1 MKQKKCILVVDD
13 KPQKAI
19 INSIKSQLY
28 NDFDLEF
35 IPIRTS
41 DAKFKKD
48 DSEDLDV
55 NKLNIYVKEEIKSKH
70 IDIALTDFDL
80 ECGDEFTGLDV
91 IYMVRE
97 MRPKLKFFIYSGNW
111 NKVITSVVGKAH
123 NQATIEELVEGINK
137 LIKAQILDCIDRT
150 DYQYRLV
157 EYLRKE
163 QNDSVEQR
171 LIKLLRSNK
180 DLIFQSCYPEFK
192 EKSFGEIADIIEN
205 NSDMRSEEWID
216 AILSQTIAYLTTIN
230 HE

>member
-157 EYLRKE
+157 AYLRKE
-163 QNDSVEQR
+163 QNDSVDQR

-192 EKSFGEIADIIEN
+192 EKSFGEIADIIED

>member
-111 NKVITSVVGKAH
+111 NKVITSVVGKAY

>member
-91 IYMVRE
+91 IYMMRE

-111 NKVITSVVGKAH
+111 NKVITSVVGKAY

-157 EYLRKE
+157 KYLRKE
-163 QNDSVEQR
+163 QNDSIEQR

-192 EKSFGEIADIIEN
+192 EKSFGEIADIIAD

>member
-13 KPQKAI
+13 KPQTAT
-19 INSIKSQLY
+19 INGIKTKLFSE
-28 NDFDLEF
+28 FDLDF
-35 IPIRTS
+35 IPIRTTG
-41 DAKFKKD
+41 AKLKKD
-48 DSEDLDV
+48 NSEDLDV
-55 NKLNIYVKEEIKSKH
+55 NKLRIYVEEKIRSKH

-111 NKVITSVVGKAH
+111 NKVITSVVGKAY

>member
-13 KPQKAI
+13 KPQTDT
-19 INSIKSQLY
+19 INCIKKKLFSE
-28 NDFDLEF
+28 FDLDF
-35 IPIRTS
+35 IPIRTT
-41 DAKFKKD
+41 DAKLKKD
-48 DSEDLDV
+48 NSEGLDV
-55 NKLNIYVKEEIKSKH
+55 NKLRIYVEEKIRSKH

-111 NKVITSVVGKAH
+111 NKVITSVVGKAY

-192 EKSFGEIADIIEN
+192 EKSFGEIANIIEN

>member
-41 DAKFKKD
+41 EAKFKKD

-111 NKVITSVVGKAH
+111 NKVITSVVGKAY

-180 DLIFQSCYPEFK
+180 NLIFQSCYPEFK

-230 HE
+230 YE

>member
-55 NKLNIYVKEEIKSKH
+55 NKLNIYVKGEIKSKH

-111 NKVITSVVGKAH
+111 NKVITSVVGKAY

-205 NSDMRSEEWID
+205 NSDMMSDEWID

>member
-91 IYMVRE
+91 MYMVRE

-111 NKVITSVVGKAH
+111 NKVITSVVGKAY

-180 DLIFQSCYPEFK
+180 NLIFQSCYPEFK

-230 HE
+230 YE

>member
-91 IYMVRE
+91 MYMVRE

-111 NKVITSVVGKAH
+111 NKVITSVVGKAY

-180 DLIFQSCYPEFK
+180 NLIFQSCYPEFK

>member
-13 KPQKAI
+13 KPQTAT
-19 INSIKSQLY
+19 INGIKTKLFSE
-28 NDFDLEF
+28 FDLDF
-35 IPIRTS
+35 IPIRTT
-41 DAKFKKD
+41 DAKLKKD
-48 DSEDLDV
+48 HSEGLDV
-55 NKLNIYVKEEIKSKH
+55 NKLRIYVEEKIRSKH

-111 NKVITSVVGKAH
+111 NKVITSVVGKAY

-192 EKSFGEIADIIEN
+192 EKSFGEIENIIEN

>member
-41 DAKFKKD
+41 EAKFKKD

-91 IYMVRE
+91 MYMVRE

-111 NKVITSVVGKAH
+111 NKVITSVVGKAY

-180 DLIFQSCYPEFK
+180 NLIFQSCYPEFK

-230 HE
+230 YE

>member
-13 KPQKAI
+13 KPQTAT
-19 INSIKSQLY
+19 INGIKTKLFSE
-28 NDFDLEF
+28 FDLDF
-35 IPIRTS
+35 IPIRTT
-41 DAKFKKD
+41 DAKLKKD
-48 DSEDLDV
+48 NSEDLDV
-55 NKLNIYVKEEIKSKH
+55 NKLRIYVEEKIRSKH

-111 NKVITSVVGKAH
+111 NKVITSVVGKAY

-150 DYQYRLV
+150 DYQYQLV

-192 EKSFGEIADIIEN
+192 EKSFGEMADIIEN
-205 NSDMRSEEWID
+205 NSDMRSEEWVD